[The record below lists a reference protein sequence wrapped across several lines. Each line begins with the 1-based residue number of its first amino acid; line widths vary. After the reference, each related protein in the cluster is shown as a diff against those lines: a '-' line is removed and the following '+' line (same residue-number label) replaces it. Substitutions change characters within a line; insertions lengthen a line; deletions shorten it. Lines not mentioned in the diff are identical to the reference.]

1 LLRGKHSG
9 QKSGIFCSILK
20 KIGGNPMKRLTVNV
34 ILFTFAAFL
43 LSNCATT
50 GRFDSVHLTNV
61 ELGNK
66 DYRILAKNISGEAAA
81 GYLIGFSG
89 SNGSQTWTTAL
100 LRIDGDGMLYKEA
113 LERFWSSF
121 EEKFGSIEGRDLAIV
136 NVRYDADAMNFFGIY
151 TRPKISIRADVIEF
165 LDEKP

>member
-1 LLRGKHSG
+1 M
-9 QKSGIFCSILK
+9 KSLIFNIACFAL
-20 KIGGNPMKRLTVNV
+20 
-34 ILFTFAAFL
+34 AAFL
-43 LSNCATT
+43 LSSCASS
-50 GRFDSVHLTNV
+50 GRFDSVHVTNV

-66 DYRILAKNISGEAAA
+66 NYRILAKNVSGEAAA

-113 LERFWSSF
+113 LERFWKNF
-121 EEKFGSIEGRDLAIV
+121 EEKFGSIEGRDVAII

-151 TRPKISIRADVIEF
+151 TRPKISIRADVIEY
-165 LDEKP
+165 LE